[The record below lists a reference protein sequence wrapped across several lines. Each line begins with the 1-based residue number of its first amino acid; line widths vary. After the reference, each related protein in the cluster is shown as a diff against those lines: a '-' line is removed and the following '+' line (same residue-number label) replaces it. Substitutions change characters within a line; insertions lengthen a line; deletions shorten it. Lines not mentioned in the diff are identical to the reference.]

1 MGIRQPP
8 AGSSLVLVKSF
19 HSMFGRKKGL
29 CLMLFIT
36 TAADFLRLRNIS
48 LFAPLSSTAKA

>member
-8 AGSSLVLVKSF
+8 AGSSLVHVKSF
-19 HSMFGRKKGL
+19 HSVLGRKKGL

-36 TAADFLRLRNIS
+36 LLLIFS
-48 LFAPLSSTAKA
+48 G